1 MEKKKIR
8 AWAIILKETGEIQ
21 TGEYFA
27 ENECP
32 ASYCPPTMA
41 IFEKKAEAEL
51 ERRNCL
57 NPQAQ
62 EVILVEIKRIS
73 Q

>member
-1 MEKKKIR
+1 MKKKTIK
-8 AWAIILKETGEIQ
+8 AWAIRLKETGEIQ
-21 TGEYFA
+21 TGEYFS

-41 IFEKKAEAEL
+41 IFEKKSEAEL
-51 ERRNCL
+51 ERKNCL

-62 EVILVEIKRIS
+62 EVILVEIKVIS